1 MKKQT
6 PEIITCLGALF
17 TMEYYKEHRHHLEEV
32 SDREY
37 DDAVTTLVDASD
49 DVWALLS
56 EVIEEEPDR
65 YVSGSKSNYRE
76 YCKGI
81 RMLRDLA

>member
-6 PEIITCLGALF
+6 PDIITCLGALF
-17 TMEYYKEHRHHLEEV
+17 TMEYYKSSHHLEEV
-32 SDREY
+32 SDKEY
-37 DDAVTTLVDASD
+37 DDAVTTLVDATD
-49 DVWALLS
+49 DVWALLN

-65 YVSGSKSNYRE
+65 YVSGSKCNYRE